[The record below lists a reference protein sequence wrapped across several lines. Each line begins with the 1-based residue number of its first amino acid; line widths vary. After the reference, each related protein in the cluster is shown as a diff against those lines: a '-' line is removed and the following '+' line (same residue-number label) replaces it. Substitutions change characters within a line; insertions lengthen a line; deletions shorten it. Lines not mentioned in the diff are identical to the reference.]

1 MHMGI
6 ERVEMKHIYNKIK
19 RTTILFCGEGGLA
32 DYVESEYLFWIYCVR
47 QYLFSSKFS
56 TDHVC

>member
-19 RTTILFCGEGGLA
+19 RTTILFCGEGGGGSGSR
-32 DYVESEYLFWIYCVR
+32 VRIYIYFH
-47 QYLFSSKFS
+47 QTSAQTTYFKL
-56 TDHVC
+56 